1 MEEFLIAVI
10 IISFVAFGAY
20 TFIFRL
26 SSGPLG
32 LFIYAEAAERAA
44 TSFYRPLVQ
53 RVNYKA
59 SKDNPNR
66 LYYVEFG
73 PNEQMYLRNAE
84 TNQVLYTLAR
94 SKLSDPYSDK
104 VAVHAG
110 TCYMIM
116 RYEKEFMG
124 YKGKTEGA
132 VREMYGK

>member
-1 MEEFLIAVI
+1 MEEFLIAFI
-10 IISFVAFGAY
+10 SISFGVFGAY
-20 TFIFRL
+20 TLLFRL
-26 SSGPLG
+26 FSGPLG
-32 LFIYAEAAERAA
+32 FFIYAEPAERAA

-66 LYYVEFG
+66 LYYVEFD
-73 PNEQMYLRNAE
+73 PNKARLYSAE
-84 TNQVLYTLAR
+84 TNEVLYTLTG

-124 YKGKTEGA
+124 YKGKAESA
-132 VREMYGK
+132 VGEIYGK

>member
-1 MEEFLIAVI
+1 MEEFLITVI
-10 IISFVAFGAY
+10 VISFVAFSAY
-20 TFIFRL
+20 MLFFRL
-26 SSGPLG
+26 FCGPLG
-32 LFIYAEAAERAA
+32 IFIYAEAAERSA

-73 PNEQMYLRNAE
+73 PNKAHLYNAE
-84 TNQVLYTLAR
+84 TNEVLYTLSR
-94 SKLSDPYSDK
+94 SKLSDPYSYK

-124 YKGKTEGA
+124 YKGKTESVVG
-132 VREMYGK
+132 EIYGK